1 MFSGTANSY
10 SSGGDESIDD
20 LWEWNGVVWTS
31 IAMGAT
37 RPIDRH
43 YGAFIYD
50 PFHGVSVLFGGEERG
65 GFGASDQIYGDH
77 WTWNG
82 DAWSTMP
89 TESVGVRFVSNGAG
103 ALAVSEYG
111 EQLSVGPD
119 GIYQWRAGG
128 GRTSAVL
135 AFDWSRAAVP
145 AYDIRGALLFVQAQN
160 RGGPPTV
167 DGSPTGGVEAAA
179 WSWRSDRWVSTARGP
194 VVGDNDVQLALPA
207 TGAQAASTID
217 DTILFR
223 LRADHP
229 AGTVPAGGIAL
240 DYAELTVEYWLGT
253 PGVCGDG
260 FVDAQEACDDG
271 DTVASGNG
279 CGTSCERLGG
289 CGDETRQDLFEEC
302 DQGALNSDV
311 AADACRSDCRRAHC
325 GDGVRDAAEDCD
337 DGNTVDD
344 GDGCGGDCRWSDT
357 CGDGRVT
364 QNEECDDGNL
374 INDQN
379 GCLADCTLDPCCSTN
394 PSGGC
399 APGGSAAIEA
409 CVEAIDASCTSDWT
423 TTCVAEVL
431 AFSCGV
437 CDWTP

>member
-20 LWEWNGVVWTS
+20 LWEWNGAGWTS

-43 YGAFIYD
+43 YGAFTYD

-82 DAWSTMP
+82 DVWSTMP
-89 TESVGVRFVSNGAG
+89 TESVGVRFIANGAG

-145 AYDIRGALLFVQAQN
+145 AADIRAAQLFARGQS
-160 RGGPPTV
+160 RGGPPTA
-167 DGSPTGGVEAAA
+167 DGSPTGGLEAAA
-179 WSWRSDRWVSTARGP
+179 WSWRDDRWVSTVRGP
-194 VVGDNDVQLALPA
+194 LVGDNDVQVALPA
-207 TGAQAASTID
+207 SGAQAATTTN

-223 LRADHP
+223 LRADYP

-240 DYAELTVEYWLGT
+240 DYAELTVDYWLGT

-260 FVDAQEACDDG
+260 FVDAQERCDDG
-271 DTVASGNG
+271 DTLASGNG
-279 CGTSCERLGG
+279 CGTSCERLGS
-289 CGDETRQDLFEEC
+289 CGDEIRQDLFEEC
-302 DQGALNSDV
+302 DQGIRNSDV
-311 AADACRSDCRRAHC
+311 AADACRSDCRQAYC
-325 GDGVRDAAEDCD
+325 GDGVKDAAEDCD
-337 DGNTVDD
+337 DGNAVDD
-344 GDGCGGDCRWSDT
+344 GDGCGGDCRWSDR

-364 QNEECDDGNL
+364 QNEECDDGNSV
-374 INDQN
+374 DDHN

-399 APGGSAAIEA
+399 APGGSASIEA
-409 CVEAIDASCTSDWT
+409 CVETIDASCAGDWT

-437 CDWTP
+437 CNWTP